1 LKAPIKHHQLNSRFT
16 IGFDVWGTILDLDRV
31 LDLIALEAAEY
42 IGGVLPE
49 IREKVIRVHG
59 EARKLRRRN
68 PNLSPQALLEAS
80 KKIMAEAFN
89 TSPSRVDEII
99 RSAFERAGESLLFP
113 DVPPTLSKLSEMGFP
128 MGIIGNVLFWPSNYT
143 RILLERTGVIG
154 FFGEIV
160 FSDEAG
166 FSKPD
171 RQIFLYFAEK
181 TNTDPSNLVY
191 VGDNVVEDVGGV
203 LSAGGFGVLISRRA
217 SSSRLII
224 PDLRVA
230 LVRDLR
236 ELIEVVGV
244 LDKYRGE

>member
-1 LKAPIKHHQLNSRFT
+1 MEKPRSLGEGTQISHHRLYLKP
-16 IGFDVWGTILDLDRV
+16 
-31 LDLIALEAAEY
+31 
-42 IGGVLPE
+42 
-49 IREKVIRVHG
+49 
-59 EARKLRRRN
+59 RRRLWLRHST
-68 PNLSPQALLEAS
+68 P
-80 KKIMAEAFN
+80 
-89 TSPSRVDEII
+89 SPSRVDEII
-99 RSAFERAGESLLFP
+99 KNAFERAGESLVFP
-113 DVPPTLSKLSEMGFP
+113 DVLPTLRKLSEMRYP
-128 MGIIGNVLFWPSNYT
+128 MGIIGNVLFWPSTYT

-160 FSDEAG
+160 FSDEVG

-191 VGDNVVEDVGGV
+191 VGDNVVEDIGGV

-244 LDKYRGE
+244 LERYRGE